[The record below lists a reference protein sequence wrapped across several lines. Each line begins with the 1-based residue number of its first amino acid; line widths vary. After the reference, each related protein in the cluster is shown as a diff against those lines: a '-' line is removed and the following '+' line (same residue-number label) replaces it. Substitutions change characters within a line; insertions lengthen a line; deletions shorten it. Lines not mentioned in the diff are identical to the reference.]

1 MIEGASGVTGKGIPH
16 GLPHGGHAR
25 TSRETCETHA
35 SKTRGAREPI
45 DTAKAPFS
53 PYLSD
58 EGVTRGVATELNF

>member
-1 MIEGASGVTGKGIPH
+1 MASHMGTM
-16 GLPHGGHAR
+16 
-25 TSRETCETHA
+25 RETRENAREH
-35 SKTRGAREPI
+35 AREPI